1 MTAPLERDP
10 RWVDAILDWRWT
22 WLVARIALSSA
33 YLIGGLT
40 KLFDY
45 RGAVIEQERFGL
57 HPGWL
62 WASLA
67 ILIELGGSTLVIS
80 GRLVWLGAGGI
91 GVLTLIASLVAND
104 FWNMHGHARS
114 MGMNSFFEHMGLI
127 AGCAMA
133 ALLAE
138 HERRSERRA
147 VES

>member
-10 RWVDAILDWRWT
+10 RWVDVVLDSRWT
-22 WLVARIALSSA
+22 WLVARIALTSA

-45 RGAVIEQERFGL
+45 RGAVIEQEHFGL
-57 HPGWL
+57 DPGWL

-67 ILIELGGSTLVIS
+67 ILVELGGSILIIS

-104 FWNMHGHARS
+104 FWNMQGHARS
-114 MGMNSFFEHMGLI
+114 MGINTFFEHMGLI
-127 AGCAMA
+127 AGCVIA

-138 HERRSERRA
+138 HERRLEPRGS
-147 VES
+147 